1 MIGRKAR
8 EAAADKAWL
17 KHASDRM
24 EKKGT
29 KGEFSAKAKAA
40 GMTTLAYA
48 NKVLADDKASPKLR
62 KQANFAKN
70 AIGASKKVASV
81 DHHEKDDNLS

>member
-1 MIGRKAR
+1 MAYKDDRAK
-8 EAAADKAWL
+8 AADKAWL

-40 GMTTLAYA
+40 GMSTLEYA
-48 NKVLADDKASPKLR
+48 NKVLSDDKASPELK

-70 AIGASKKVASV
+70 AIKASKG
-81 DHHEKDDNLS
+81 